1 MPKNNKLIQAYK
13 AIHEMEQGKLK
24 QEIDDVCP
32 MIYSS
37 FAIALK
43 RIKSFDYEDI
53 AEIVAESE
61 RIYKESANDRESMFQ
76 KCYEETGIEF
86 QLRK

>member
-43 RIKSFDYEDI
+43 RIKGFDYEEI
-53 AEIVAESE
+53 AEIITAADQ
-61 RIYKESANDRESMFQ
+61 IWKESVKDHKTMLA